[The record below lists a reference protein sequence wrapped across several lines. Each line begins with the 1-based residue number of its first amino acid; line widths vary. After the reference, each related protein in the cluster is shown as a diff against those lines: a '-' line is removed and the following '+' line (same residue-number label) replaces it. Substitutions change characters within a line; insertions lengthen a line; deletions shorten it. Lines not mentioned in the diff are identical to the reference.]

1 MKIRG
6 QMMTDKQLNAEKRSA
21 KEAVIDIKVTL
32 EYSIK
37 LLEDYKNDLKTE
49 LQDLNKTIKNSKTK
63 LKKLEEKLNQK
74 K

>member
-1 MKIRG
+1 
-6 QMMTDKQLNAEKRSA
+6 MMTDKQCNAEKRSA

>member
-1 MKIRG
+1 
-6 QMMTDKQLNAEKRSA
+6 MTDKQLNAEKRSA

-37 LLEDYKNDLKTE
+37 LLEDYKGDLKTE
-49 LQDLNKTIKNSKTK
+49 LQDLNKTIKNSKIK